1 MAPLERTTDEN
12 QAPFATEGLAQYSQ
26 DHYAVLGVPI
36 DADLDEVRK
45 NYRNKTKLLHP
56 DRFFHDPSKRKSAEF
71 LLSRVVNP
79 AFETLS
85 NADRRRD
92 YDLLLR
98 LASIKFRDNQT
109 PLPDAP
115 EVLRL
120 SPARNMEELKILY
133 RKEVEQLTKDQYTDL
148 NDNHLTN
155 VLSVVN
161 LGFLILSIPLE
172 KFSSPKAVSSQVT
185 GSEVNNVPAPPAAS
199 GETAKDAS
207 NWSQRH
213 FERGKELV
221 EKRQFKEAIRSF
233 KEAIRLAPSESSYY
247 SHLGLAYLSQGFPGM
262 AKAEFQRAL
271 QLNPKDEIACTQL
284 GIGQPAA
291 KPQSAQKA
299 KGNVGPP
306 PQKSPP
312 KQKSPSKKWWPF

>member
-1 MAPLERTTDEN
+1 MAPLERITDDN
-12 QAPFATEGLAQYSQ
+12 HAPFVTEGLAQYSQ

-36 DADLDEVRK
+36 DADLEEIRK
-45 NYRNKTKLLHP
+45 NYRSKTKLLHP
-56 DRFFHDPSKRKSAEF
+56 DRFIRDPEKRKCAEI

-85 NADRRRD
+85 NSDRRHD

-98 LASIKFRDNQT
+98 LATMKFRDNQT
-109 PLPDAP
+109 PLPNSS

-133 RKEVEQLTKDQYTDL
+133 RKEIEELTKNQYADL
-148 NDNHLTN
+148 NDNQLTN
-155 VLSVVN
+155 ALSTVN

-172 KFSSPKAVSSQVT
+172 KYSVPKSTRPEVS
-185 GSEVNNVPAPPAAS
+185 NVPAAPITP
-199 GETAKDAS
+199 GDTTKDVS

-213 FERGKELV
+213 FERGKELL

-233 KEAIRLAPSESSYY
+233 KEAIRLAPSISSYY

-262 AKAEFQRAL
+262 AKAEFQHAL
-271 QLNPKDEIACTQL
+271 QLDPKDEIACTQL
-284 GIGQPAA
+284 GISQQATKSPSAQP
-291 KPQSAQKA
+291 AQKA
-299 KGNVGPP
+299 KGNSAPLP
-306 PQKSPP
+306 QKAPAKQKSPP
-312 KQKSPSKKWWPF
+312 KKWWPF

>member
-12 QAPFATEGLAQYSQ
+12 HAPFATEGLAQYSQ
-26 DHYAVLGVPI
+26 DHYAVLGIPI

-109 PLPDAP
+109 PLPNSP
-115 EVLRL
+115 EVSRL
-120 SPARNMEELKILY
+120 SPARNMEELRILY
-133 RKEVEQLTKDQYTDL
+133 RKEVEQLTKGQYADL
-148 NDNHLTN
+148 SDNHLTN
-155 VLSVVN
+155 VLSTVN

-172 KFSSPKAVSSQVT
+172 KYSASKVT
-185 GSEVNNVPAPPAAS
+185 NSEASNIPTAPVPPS
-199 GETAKDAS
+199 DTTKDAS

-213 FERGKELV
+213 FERGKELT
-221 EKRQFKEAIRSF
+221 EKCQFKEAIRSF
-233 KEAIRLAPSESSYY
+233 KEAIRLAPSEPSYY
-247 SHLGLAYLSQGFPGM
+247 SHLGLAYIGQGFPGM

-271 QLNPKDEIACTQL
+271 QLDPKDEIARTQL
-284 GIGQPAA
+284 GIGQQTAN
-291 KPQSAQKA
+291 PQSAQKA
-299 KGNVGPP
+299 KGNSGPFS
-306 PQKSPP
+306 QKSSP

>member
-1 MAPLERTTDEN
+1 MAPLERITDEN
-12 QAPFATEGLAQYSQ
+12 HAPFVTEGLAQYSQ

-56 DRFFHDPSKRKSAEF
+56 DRFIRDPEKRKSAEI

-79 AFETLS
+79 AFEALS
-85 NADRRRD
+85 NSDRRRD

-109 PLPDAP
+109 PLPNSP

-133 RKEVEQLTKDQYTDL
+133 RKEIEELTKNQYRDL
-148 NDNHLTN
+148 NDNQLTN
-155 VLSVVN
+155 ALSTVN

-172 KFSSPKAVSSQVT
+172 KYSVSKST
-185 GSEVNNVPAPPAAS
+185 LPETSNVPTSPITP
-199 GETAKDAS
+199 GDTTKDAS

-233 KEAIRLAPSESSYY
+233 KEAIRLAPSIPSYY

-271 QLNPKDEIACTQL
+271 QLDPKDEIACTQL
-284 GIGQPAA
+284 GINQQAP
-291 KPQSAQKA
+291 KSPNSQSAQKS
-299 KGNVGPP
+299 KGNSAPLPP
-306 PQKSPP
+306 KAAT

>member
-1 MAPLERTTDEN
+1 LERINDEN
-12 QAPFATEGLAQYSQ
+12 HAPFVTEGLAQYSQ

-36 DADLDEVRK
+36 DADLEEIRR

-56 DRFFHDPSKRKSAEF
+56 DRFIREPEKRKSAEV

-85 NADRRRD
+85 NSDRRRD

-109 PLPDAP
+109 PLPNSP

-133 RKEVEQLTKDQYTDL
+133 CKEIEALTKNQYADL
-148 NDNHLTN
+148 NDNQLTN
-155 VLSVVN
+155 ALSTVN

-172 KFSSPKAVSSQVT
+172 KYAGLKTARPEVS
-185 GSEVNNVPAPPAAS
+185 NVPAVPVTPVDN
-199 GETAKDAS
+199 AKDAS

-221 EKRQFKEAIRSF
+221 DKHQFKEAIRSF
-233 KEAIRLAPSESSYY
+233 KEAIRLAPSSANYY

-271 QLNPKDEIACTQL
+271 QLDPKDEIACTQL
-284 GIGQPAA
+284 GIGQPSA
-291 KPQSAQKA
+291 KSSNSQSAQKS
-299 KGNVGPP
+299 KGNSTSF
-306 PQKSPP
+306 SPKAP
-312 KQKSPSKKWWPF
+312 TKQKSPSKKWWPF

>member
-1 MAPLERTTDEN
+1 MAPLERTADEN
-12 QAPFATEGLAQYSQ
+12 QSPFVTEGLAQYSQ

-36 DADLDEVRK
+36 DADLEEVRK
-45 NYRNKTKLLHP
+45 NYRSKTKLLHP
-56 DRFFHDPSKRKSAEF
+56 DRFVRDPEKRKSAEF

-85 NADRRRD
+85 NSERRRE

-109 PLPDAP
+109 PLPNSP
-115 EVLRL
+115 EVLRI
-120 SPARNMEELKILY
+120 SPARNMEELKVLY
-133 RKEVEQLTKDQYTDL
+133 RKEIEELTKNQYKDL

-155 VLSVVN
+155 ALSTVN

-172 KFSSPKAVSSQVT
+172 KYSTPKVT
-185 GSEVNNVPAPPAAS
+185 RSDTNIPSTPPAS
-199 GETAKDAS
+199 TVESTPDVS

-233 KEAIRLAPSESSYY
+233 KEAIRLTPSVATYY
-247 SHLGLAYLSQGFPGM
+247 SHLGLAYIEQGFPGM

-271 QLNPKDEIACTQL
+271 QLDPKDEIACVQL
-284 GIGQPAA
+284 GISKPASRSEQKFKGNA
-291 KPQSAQKA
+291 NPSAQK
-299 KGNVGPP
+299 
-306 PQKSPP
+306 SPT
-312 KQKSPSKKWWPF
+312 KQKSPAKKWWPF

>member
-12 QAPFATEGLAQYSQ
+12 HAPFATKGLAQYSQ

-85 NADRRRD
+85 NVDRRRD

-133 RKEVEQLTKDQYTDL
+133 RKEVEQLTKEQYADL

-155 VLSVVN
+155 VLSIVN

-172 KFSSPKAVSSQVT
+172 KYSVSKVTSSEA
-185 GSEVNNVPAPPAAS
+185 NNVPATSETAV
-199 GETAKDAS
+199 ETAKDAS

-213 FERGKELV
+213 FERAKELV
-221 EKRQFKEAIRSF
+221 EKHQFKEAIRSF
-233 KEAIRLAPSESSYY
+233 KEAIRLSPSESSYY
-247 SHLGLAYLSQGFPGM
+247 SHLGLAYLGQGFPGM

-271 QLNPKDEIACTQL
+271 QLNPKDEIACTHL

-291 KPQSAQKA
+291 KSQSNPKA
-299 KGNVGPP
+299 KGNSAP
-306 PQKSPP
+306 PQSPP
-312 KQKSPSKKWWPF
+312 KPKSPSKKWWPF

>member
-12 QAPFATEGLAQYSQ
+12 HAPFATEGLAQYSQ

-36 DADLDEVRK
+36 DADLDEIRK
-45 NYRNKTKLLHP
+45 NYRSKTKLLHP

-115 EVLRL
+115 EVSRL

-133 RKEVEQLTKDQYTDL
+133 RKEVEQLTKEQYADL

-155 VLSVVN
+155 VLSIVN

-172 KFSSPKAVSSQVT
+172 KFSSPKVMSS
-185 GSEVNNVPAPPAAS
+185 EANNVPASPGTA

-213 FERGKELV
+213 FERGQELV

-233 KEAIRLAPSESSYY
+233 KEAIRLAPAESSYY

-284 GIGQPAA
+284 GIGRPAA
-291 KPQSAQKA
+291 K
-299 KGNVGPP
+299 GNPGLP

-312 KQKSPSKKWWPF
+312 KPKSPSKKWWPF

>member
-1 MAPLERTTDEN
+1 MAPLERNNDEN
-12 QAPFATEGLAQYSQ
+12 HAPFITEGLAQYSQ

-36 DADLDEVRK
+36 DAELEEIRR

-56 DRFFHDPSKRKSAEF
+56 DRFIREPEKRKIAEI

-85 NADRRRD
+85 NSDRRRD

-109 PLPDAP
+109 PLPNSP
-115 EVLRL
+115 EVSRL

-133 RKEVEQLTKDQYTDL
+133 CKEIEALTKNQYADL
-148 NDNHLTN
+148 NDNQLTN
-155 VLSVVN
+155 ALSTVN
-161 LGFLILSIPLE
+161 LGFLILSFPLE
-172 KFSSPKAVSSQVT
+172 KYSAVKT
-185 GSEVNNVPAPPAAS
+185 ARTEVSNVPAVPVTPA
-199 GETAKDAS
+199 DANNDSS

-221 EKRQFKEAIRSF
+221 EKHQFKEAIRSF
-233 KEAIRLAPSESSYY
+233 KEAIRLAPSIAHYY

-271 QLNPKDEIACTQL
+271 QLDPKDEIACTQL
-284 GIGQPAA
+284 GIGQPSARSSN
-291 KPQSAQKA
+291 QSAQKS
-299 KGNVGPP
+299 KGNSALLPP
-306 PQKSPP
+306 KSPT
-312 KQKSPSKKWWPF
+312 KQKSPTKKWWPF

>member
-1 MAPLERTTDEN
+1 MAPLERTADEN
-12 QAPFATEGLAQYSQ
+12 QSPFVTEGLAQYSQ

-45 NYRNKTKLLHP
+45 NYRSKTKLLHP
-56 DRFFHDPSKRKSAEF
+56 DRFVRDPEKRKSAEF

-85 NADRRRD
+85 NSDRRRD

-109 PLPDAP
+109 PLPNSP
-115 EVLRL
+115 EVLRI
-120 SPARNMEELKILY
+120 SSARNMEELKILY
-133 RKEVEQLTKDQYTDL
+133 RKEIEELTKDQYKDL
-148 NDNHLTN
+148 NDNRLTN
-155 VLSVVN
+155 VLSTVN

-172 KFSSPKAVSSQVT
+172 KYSATKVTRSDTNIPSAPPVSSAESTPDV
-185 GSEVNNVPAPPAAS
+185 
-199 GETAKDAS
+199 S

-233 KEAIRLAPSESSYY
+233 KEAARLAPSVSTYY
-247 SHLGLAYLSQGFPGM
+247 AHLGLAYLEQGFPGM

-271 QLNPKDEIACTQL
+271 QLDPKDEIACAQL
-284 GIGQPAA
+284 GISKTASSS
-291 KPQSAQKA
+291 KPEQKS
-299 KGNVGPP
+299 KGNASPSS
-306 PQKSPP
+306 QKSPT
-312 KQKSPSKKWWPF
+312 KQKSPAKKWWPF

>member
-1 MAPLERTTDEN
+1 MAPLERINDGN
-12 QAPFATEGLAQYSQ
+12 HAPFVTEGLAQYSQ

-36 DADLDEVRK
+36 DADLEEIRR

-56 DRFFHDPSKRKSAEF
+56 DRFIREPEKRKSAEV

-85 NADRRRD
+85 NSDRRRD

-109 PLPDAP
+109 PLPNSP

-133 RKEVEQLTKDQYTDL
+133 CKEIEALTKNQYADL
-148 NDNHLTN
+148 NDNQLTN
-155 VLSVVN
+155 ALSTVN

-172 KFSSPKAVSSQVT
+172 KYAGSKTARPEVS
-185 GSEVNNVPAPPAAS
+185 NVPAVPITPVDN
-199 GETAKDAS
+199 AKDAS

-221 EKRQFKEAIRSF
+221 DKRQFKEAIRSF
-233 KEAIRLAPSESSYY
+233 KEAIRLAPSAANYY

-271 QLNPKDEIACTQL
+271 QLDPKDEIACTQL
-284 GIGQPAA
+284 GIGQPSA
-291 KPQSAQKA
+291 KLSNSQSAQKS
-299 KGNVGPP
+299 KGNSASFPP
-306 PQKSPP
+306 KAST
-312 KQKSPSKKWWPF
+312 KQKSPSRKWWPF